1 MAAVRLLPLGWAT
14 LFSAFVALLS
24 DPIVG
29 VSALLLYIL
38 FRGKSHPVGSP
49 RRHANFAT
57 SLMALLIPAAVWTN
71 LSSSYRSI
79 DTYSGNWE
87 NLPDYMAALGAFIIP
102 MQPLTYVTVFVS
114 SYLISKSKKIITSSG
129 GRNKS
134 HRGGILSKAS
144 NLDISESKVFLQAK
158 NEIGNDTRDEGIWAM
173 AYSSTA
179 NEEEAKKLYIKL
191 RVEKIY
197 EDSVKEKG
205 IGKENNEKV
214 SFLGG
219 LIISILTV
227 IGYSFLIVFIIIIMA
242 LIFEAT

>member
-1 MAAVRLLPLGWAT
+1 MAAVRLLSLGRAT

-38 FRGKSHPVGSP
+38 FRGKAHPVESP

-79 DTYSGNWE
+79 DTYSGQWE
-87 NLPDYMAALGAFIIP
+87 NLPDYMAALGAVVIT
-102 MQPLTYVTVFVS
+102 MQPLTYVTVFVF

-129 GRNKS
+129 GRNKN
-134 HRGGILSKAS
+134 HQGGILSKAS

-158 NEIGNDTRDEGIWAM
+158 NEIENDTKDEGIWAI
-173 AYSSTA
+173 AYSNTT
-179 NEEEAKKLYIKL
+179 NKKEAKKLYIKL
-191 RVEKIY
+191 RVDKIY
-197 EDSVKEKG
+197 EDSELSSLDSVKEKSLFG
-205 IGKENNEKV
+205 IW
-214 SFLGG
+214 GG
-219 LIISILTV
+219 LLVLIIL
-227 IGYSFLIVFIIIIMA
+227 FIMA
-242 LIFEAT
+242 ASFIGL